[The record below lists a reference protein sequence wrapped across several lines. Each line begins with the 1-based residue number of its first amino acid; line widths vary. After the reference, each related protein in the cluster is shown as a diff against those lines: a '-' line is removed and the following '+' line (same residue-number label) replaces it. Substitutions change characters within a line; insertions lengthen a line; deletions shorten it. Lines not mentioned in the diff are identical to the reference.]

1 MKTPKLQ
8 VRLSFRFNREIKSF
22 ADKQK
27 LRIQHHQTTF
37 LTNAK
42 GTTLKWTRPQ
52 LETKLWL
59 EKLIGKGKH
68 PVKDGYHTEVISK
81 PAVMRTQMQDMGNVF
96 EIKRPAT

>member
-52 LETKLWL
+52 LETKL
-59 EKLIGKGKH
+59 
-68 PVKDGYHTEVISK
+68 
-81 PAVMRTQMQDMGNVF
+81 
-96 EIKRPAT
+96 